1 MGSTGTNISGST
13 TQSTTPAF
21 RRVNAKAVSDWVATA
36 DPGNFLLDN
45 APATINVGGVE
56 FNWFESHQMS
66 YGDQYV
72 NSYQSAEQASN
83 GEYPVI
89 EVVVN
94 RVRVRGGTYRYK
106 FNTSV
111 SGTGLK

>member
-1 MGSTGTNISGST
+1 MGSTGTNTSAIS
-13 TQSTTPAF
+13 TQSTTPTI
-21 RRVNAKAVSDWVATA
+21 RTVNAKAVSDWVANA
-36 DPGNFLLDN
+36 NPGNFLLDN

-56 FNWFESHQMS
+56 FTWFESHQMS

-72 NSYQSAEQASN
+72 NSYQSTEQASN

-94 RVRVRGGTYRYK
+94 RVRVRGGTYRYRIK
-106 FNTSV
+106 V
-111 SGTGLK
+111 IKKG